1 MKKIAT
7 SVLALALLAG
17 AATADTVYQGLP
29 FTQNWTNIGMITVD
43 DNWSGVPGITG
54 FRGDNLTALTNAD
67 PQTLTLADDA
77 TPVIDVNANRSDP
90 SVFTSGGLCEFDG
103 ITDPTVAFQGSGTAD
118 APYLQIYI
126 NAAGYQNISVMYS
139 LRDIDGLAGDNAIQ
153 QVALQFRVG
162 TSGTWTNVPAAYVA
176 DATTGGNPNPTVLVT
191 PVAVILPAA
200 ADNASQLQIRI
211 MTANAPGNDEFVGVD
226 NIVIEG
232 TPVGTPTQASTWGRI
247 KSIYR

>member
-17 AATADTVYQGLP
+17 AASADTAYQGLP
-29 FTQNWTNIGMITVD
+29 FSQNWTNIGMITVD
-43 DNWSGVPGITG
+43 DNWSGVAGITG
-54 FRGDNLTALTNAD
+54 FRGDNLTGATGTD

-77 TPVIDVNANRSDP
+77 TPVIDVNANLPDP
-90 SVFTSGGLCEFDG
+90 NVFISGGLAEFH
-103 ITDPTVAFQGSGTAD
+103 ITNPTVAFQGSGTAD

-126 NAAGYQNISVMYS
+126 NAAGYQNISVAYN
-139 LRDIDGLAGDNAIQ
+139 LRDIDGSADNASQ

-162 TSGTWTNVPAAYVA
+162 TSGTWTNVPAGYVA
-176 DATTGGNPNPTVLVT
+176 DASTGPSLAVLVT
-191 PVAVILPAA
+191 PVAVFLPAA

-211 MTANAPGNDEFVGVD
+211 MTSNAGGNDEFIGID
-226 NIVIEG
+226 DIVIDG
-232 TPVGTPTQASTWGRI
+232 TPIGTPTQSSTWGRI